1 MDKYITIALPKGR
14 IADEVLAM
22 AGRIFNDDFSFLD
35 RKLILQKG
43 DFRFLLVRNQDVP
56 SYVLHQAADLGVVG
70 LDVLE
75 ENRLDI
81 IRLLDLQ
88 IGKCKVVLGSKN
100 DEILDFNKPQIKIAT
115 KMPNITRDFFS
126 KKAVATEIIKLYGS
140 IELAPLVGLA
150 DAIVDIVETGSTMKQ
165 HNLKVDEVIMES
177 SAYLIANQ
185 NSFYAKKTQILD
197 LYKKFEGVM
206 GESNLFGG
214 G

>member
-1 MDKYITIALPKGR
+1 M
-14 IADEVLAM
+14 
-22 AGRIFNDDFSFLD
+22 
-35 RKLILQKG
+35 
-43 DFRFLLVRNQDVP
+43 
-56 SYVLHQAADLGVVG
+56 VG

-100 DEILDFNKPQIKIAT
+100 DEVLDFNKPQIKIAT

-150 DAIVDIVETGSTMKQ
+150 DGIVDIVETGSTMKQ
-165 HNLKVDEVIMES
+165 HNLKIDEVIMES
-177 SAYLIANQ
+177 SAFLIANQ

-197 LYKKFEGVM
+197 LYKKFESVIR
-206 GESNLFGG
+206 ES
-214 G
+214 

>member
-1 MDKYITIALPKGR
+1 MITLALPKGR
-14 IADEVLAM
+14 IADEVLAIM
-22 AGRIFNDDFSFLD
+22 GKIFAEDFSFLD

-75 ENRLDI
+75 ENKLDI

-100 DEILDFNKPQIKIAT
+100 DEVLDFNKPQIKIAT

-140 IELAPLVGLA
+140 IELAPLVGLS

-177 SAYLIANQ
+177 SAFLIANQ
-185 NSFYAKKTQILD
+185 NSFYAKKTEILD
-197 LYKKFEGVM
+197 LYDRFESALGIKD
-206 GESNLFGG
+206 
-214 G
+214 

>member
-1 MDKYITIALPKGR
+1 MITLALPKGR
-14 IADEVLAM
+14 IADEVLAIM
-22 AGRIFNDDFSFLD
+22 GKIFAEDFSFLD

-43 DFRFLLVRNQDVP
+43 NFRFLLVRNQDVP

-75 ENRLDI
+75 ENKLDI

-100 DEILDFNKPQIKIAT
+100 DEVLDFNKPQIKIAT

-140 IELAPLVGLA
+140 IELAPLVGLS

-177 SAYLIANQ
+177 SAFLIANQ
-185 NSFYAKKTQILD
+185 NSFYAKKTEILD
-197 LYKKFEGVM
+197 LYDRFEGAI
-206 GESNLFGG
+206 GIKD
-214 G
+214 